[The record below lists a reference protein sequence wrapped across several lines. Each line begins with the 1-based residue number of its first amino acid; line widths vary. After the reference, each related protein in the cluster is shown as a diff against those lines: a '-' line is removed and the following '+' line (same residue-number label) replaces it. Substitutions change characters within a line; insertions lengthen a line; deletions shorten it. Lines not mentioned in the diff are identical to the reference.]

1 MWLKVF
7 GVIFVVVSC
16 GGLGADAAFRLK
28 KRLRL
33 LETLK
38 LMVNHLKGEILYANV
53 PLAEAFKRTGNRNP
67 SRAGDFFIEVAE
79 ELLKETGESFEVIW
93 KGRAE
98 KFVKGN
104 VLSSKEREQLV
115 RFGGHLGYLDR
126 EMQEKTILLY
136 LEDLEHSI
144 KLLREQEPEKCR
156 LFMSL
161 GIMSGLFLA
170 VVMV

>member
-7 GVIFVVVSC
+7 GVIFIVVSC

-38 LMVNHLKGEILYANV
+38 LMVNHIKGEILYANA
-53 PLAEAFKRTGNRNP
+53 PLAEAFERTGKRNP
-67 SRAGDFFIEVAE
+67 GRAGDLFKEVSE
-79 ELLKETGESFEVIW
+79 ELSKETGESFEAIW
-93 KGRAE
+93 KAKAE
-98 KFVKGN
+98 SFVARN
-104 VLSSKEREQLV
+104 VLSAKEKEQLI
-115 RFGGHLGYLDR
+115 RFGGQMGYLDR

-136 LEDLEHSI
+136 LDDLEHSI